1 MSTKKLSIIILQD
14 NKTYKLVDGQQ
25 LAPSNIGNPIKITS
39 DVWSALLK
47 ISHAYSKGKMS
58 AIKRSLVLFNEA
70 EYAHNTDDGLIELTG
85 YDAKNFEL
93 STGNLIGYVKQDKLT
108 LNISSRFGDDFL
120 KYIIADAD
128 GFLEV
133 ENSSGKGQD
142 DDYQW
147 LLAYLWNIKLKCAYR
162 LGLPKLYASQQE
174 RLSKVRGKL
183 DSIDFYKNQG
193 TGKYL
198 CTYREHSYT
207 NPAITLFMEAYK
219 VINHYSFSQQN
230 RGIYNALQVANQ
242 GIKRSRLELLNTKYF
257 TNPFYNDYNLLI
269 DLSKKI
275 ISSKGMGFSDEQ
287 ETNAFLFDVSM
298 LFEYFI
304 RKLLIR
310 GGFSLRGKQ
319 RELAIPALGVSKVTH
334 QLEPDLVID
343 ANNGVFIFDVKY
355 KNFSSQLGVRRE
367 DLFQL
372 HTYIGQYANQS
383 KVLGCG
389 FIYPLTEENGS
400 ESILESEIVQQGN
413 KIPFYVLFLKV
424 PSETTNDQDSFIK
437 EMAEQCNQFKEK
449 MHHLINT

>member
-1 MSTKKLSIIILQD
+1 MKVILSKKLPTIILQD
-14 NKTYKLVDGQQ
+14 NKTYKLVDWQQ
-25 LAPSNIGNPIKITS
+25 LATSYVSNPSKI
-39 DVWSALLK
+39 WSALLK
-47 ISHAYSKGKMS
+47 ISHSYSQEKMS

-70 EYAHNTDDGLIELTG
+70 EYTHNTDDGLIALTG

-108 LNISSRFGDDFL
+108 LNISSRFGDNFL

-133 ENSSGKGQD
+133 DSSGGRGQEN
-142 DDYQW
+142 DYQW
-147 LLAYLWNIKLKCAYR
+147 LLAYLWNIKLKRAYR

-174 RLSKVRGKL
+174 RLSKVRGNL
-183 DSIDFYKNQG
+183 DGIDFYKNQG

-198 CTYREHSYT
+198 CAYREHSYT
-207 NPAITLFMEAYK
+207 NPAITLFLEAYK

-242 GIKRSRLELLNTKYF
+242 GTKRRRLELLNTKYF

-275 ISSKGMGFSDEQ
+275 ISSKSMGFSDEQ

-319 RELAIPALGVSKVTH
+319 RELVIPALGASKVTH

-355 KNFSSQLGVRRE
+355 KNFSPKLGVRRE

-413 KIPFYVLFLKV
+413 KIPFYVLFLKI

-437 EMAEQCNQFKEK
+437 KMTEQCNRLNKKIQQ
-449 MHHLINT
+449 LIKV